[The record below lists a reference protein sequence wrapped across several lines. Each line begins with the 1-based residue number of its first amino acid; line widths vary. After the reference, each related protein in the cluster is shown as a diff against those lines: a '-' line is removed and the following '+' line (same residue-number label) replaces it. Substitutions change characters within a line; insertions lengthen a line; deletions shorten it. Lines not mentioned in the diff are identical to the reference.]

1 MTAPEKSC
9 HIHRLSQSERTMKK
23 TTLRVQRVFS
33 EDFRKETVKRIE
45 SGHLSVT
52 QASRDLNVSPTSIYN
67 WLNKYSRNLKSGAR
81 LVMEKDSVDKTI
93 AELRSKIQAL
103 EAALGRKS
111 MEVDLYKTIV
121 ELASKDYETDLK
133 KNFGSEASPTS
144 KEKE

>member
-1 MTAPEKSC
+1 MTVPEKSC
-9 HIHRLSQSERTMKK
+9 HILLLSQTERTMKK
-23 TTLRVQRVFS
+23 TTLRVQRIFS
-33 EDFRKETVKRIE
+33 EDFRKETVTRIE

-93 AELRSKIQAL
+93 TELRSKIQAL

-121 ELASKDYETDLK
+121 ELASKDYKTDLK
-133 KNFGSEASPTS
+133 KNFGSEASPSS

>member
-1 MTAPEKSC
+1 
-9 HIHRLSQSERTMKK
+9 MKK

-144 KEKE
+144 KKKE

>member
-1 MTAPEKSC
+1 
-9 HIHRLSQSERTMKK
+9 MKK

-52 QASRDLNVSPTSIYN
+52 QASRDLDVSPTSIYN

>member
-1 MTAPEKSC
+1 
-9 HIHRLSQSERTMKK
+9 
-23 TTLRVQRVFS
+23 
-33 EDFRKETVKRIE
+33 
-45 SGHLSVT
+45 
-52 QASRDLNVSPTSIYN
+52 
-67 WLNKYSRNLKSGAR
+67 
-81 LVMEKDSVDKTI
+81 MEKDSVDKTI

>member
-1 MTAPEKSC
+1 
-9 HIHRLSQSERTMKK
+9 MKK

>member
-1 MTAPEKSC
+1 MTVPEKSC

-33 EDFRKETVKRIE
+33 EDFRKETEKRIE
-45 SGHLSVT
+45 SGHLSVA
-52 QASRDLNVSPTSIYN
+52 QASRDLDVSPTSIYN